1 MALAATAR
9 PLGFGKASRL
19 RRRPEFLA
27 VQDKG
32 ARINADC
39 LLVVWRRNEGG
50 CARLGLTVSSKVG
63 PAVVRNRIRRH
74 LREFFRH
81 RQTEFPKGVDV
92 VVIARTSAKDA
103 TQPQLHQAFARAL
116 GELQKKAPVVK

>member
-1 MALAATAR
+1 MAAASQA
-9 PLGFGKASRL
+9 FGKGVRL
-19 RRRPEFLA
+19 RRRAEFLA

-50 CARLGLTVSSKVG
+50 DTRLGLTVSSKVG

-74 LREFFRH
+74 LREFFRK
-81 RQTEFPKGVDV
+81 RRMEFPKGVDV
-92 VVIARTSAKDA
+92 VVIARQSASEA
-103 TQPQLHQAFARAL
+103 EQPALHRAFARAL
-116 GELQKKAPVVK
+116 LELQKKAGRPQ